1 MTGRTFWILSFLLVA
16 IASHLA
22 FVLFGNRLDDR
33 TLYKDLVA
41 VTGVNKIQALS
52 ISQARQLSSTS
63 DASLVHVVCAYDL
76 SRGPVRLAA
85 TFPES
90 YWSVN
95 IYSLKG
101 DVIYTLND
109 RQANTGKLSI
119 VLGMAGGREAENG
132 TQPAT
137 EASLK
142 EIQVLAEAPRGLA
155 VLRSSIIH
163 EKQRKRSAETLSQA
177 ACDLIKS

>member
-1 MTGRTFWILSFLLVA
+1 MTGRSFWISSFLLVA

-33 TLYKDLVA
+33 TLYEELVA
-41 VTGVNKIQALS
+41 VTGVNKIHALDATQA
-52 ISQARQLSSTS
+52 QQLSSTS
-63 DASLVHVVCAYDL
+63 DDNLVHVVCAYDL
-76 SRGPVRLAA
+76 SDGPVRLTA
-85 TFPES
+85 TFPEA

-101 DVIYTLND
+101 DIIYTLND

-119 VLGMAGGREAENG
+119 VLGLASPEEANDEK
-132 TQPAT
+132 QQKA
-137 EASLK
+137 AAQ
-142 EIQVLAEAPRGLA
+142 EIQVVTDSARGLA

-163 EKQRKRSAETLSQA
+163 EKQRKRSAETLSQSN
-177 ACDLIKS
+177 CGLVSS